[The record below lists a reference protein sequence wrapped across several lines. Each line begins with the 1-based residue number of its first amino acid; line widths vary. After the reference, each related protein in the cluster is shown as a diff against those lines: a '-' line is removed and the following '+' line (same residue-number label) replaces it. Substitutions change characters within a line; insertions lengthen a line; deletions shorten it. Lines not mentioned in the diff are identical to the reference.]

1 MSDRLLFFRQLLSKP
16 KQISAIS
23 PSSPWLARAVAKGLG
38 PDTGKVVEFGPGTGA
53 LTRGILAAG
62 VAARDLTVFE
72 MDADFVQHLAK
83 SFPGIT
89 IHNTGAQLAP
99 RFMARDIAAVISG
112 LPLLSMPA
120 ELRMSIVGAAFQI
133 LQPGGRYV
141 QFTYGARPALT
152 LEQMNTLGIT
162 VDSGVKVWANLP
174 PARVFTFRRRS
185 EPPSV

>member
-72 MDADFVQHLAK
+72 MDADFVQRMEN
-83 SFPGIT
+83 PV
-89 IHNTGAQLAP
+89 
-99 RFMARDIAAVISG
+99 R
-112 LPLLSMPA
+112 SMPQKQRNDRENETFA
-120 ELRMSIVGAAFQI
+120 DEI
-133 LQPGGRYV
+133 LGKRQHFRIAHRAGG
-141 QFTYGARPALT
+141 Q
-152 LEQMNTLGIT
+152 
-162 VDSGVKVWANLP
+162 
-174 PARVFTFRRRS
+174 
-185 EPPSV
+185 